1 MANPSLQIGN
11 GKFAIKENDLLGYSS
26 LGTKFFPIPIT
37 MTRATL
43 GTRVNPSGLV
53 EDVALLGS
61 ELVSCGDFACA
72 DPNAEWTEGTGWT
85 ISGGKATHT
94 GATGNL
100 SQDVGIG
107 GKAIFLTFDILSI
120 ADGVCNVY
128 DISNATTYASFSTTG
143 TKTLY
148 FQSVSNSIGFRS
160 NSTNVSIDNISVK
173 EATLDGLARVDY
185 TDGTGSL
192 LVEPQ
197 RANLIPYSED
207 LTNGFYLSADLET
220 VTESTTLSPD
230 GTSYGY
236 TITPT
241 SSAFRHY
248 FNYEYGQL
256 TVVIGDE
263 VTYSIFVKP
272 NGYNFIQIA
281 SSSGFT
287 ARYQNFELTG
297 NGVIGTGDV
306 NGKTI
311 EKIGDWYRCSVTETS
326 TGVNPRFLL
335 LTSETA
341 LATRNP
347 VYSGNA
353 TDGVL
358 GWGVQVEVGSY
369 PTSYIKT
376 QGSSVTRNQDEY
388 TKTGIS
394 DKINSEEGVLFVE
407 MAALSDDNTDR
418 RITLSDGLALNN
430 TIIIGISRF
439 TGNINAEVYSSGV
452 LQTSGFAAT
461 GVTQTNNNKFALSWG
476 SGTMKFYVNG
486 SPTSSQTGITS
497 PTGLDSLKF
506 SLGNDTLNLLAK
518 VKQLQ
523 VFKTAL
529 SDTELATLTT

>member
-26 LGTKFFPIPIT
+26 SGTKFFPIPIT

-107 GKAIFLTFDILSI
+107 GKTIFLTFDILSI

-148 FQSVSNSIGFRS
+148 FNSVSNSIGFRS

-197 RANLIPYSED
+197 RTNLITYSED
-207 LTNGFYLSADLET
+207 FSNPSWLKVNST
-220 VTESTTLSPD
+220 VNPNTSVSPD
-230 GTSYGY
+230 GTLNS
-236 TITPT
+236 
-241 SSAFRHY
+241 
-248 FNYEYGQL
+248 
-256 TVVIGDE
+256 DE
-263 VTYSIFVKP
+263 FIPDNTTASIFIYNQVTFSASDYTLSFFIKY
-272 NGYNFIQIA
+272 NGRQYVQLLFGSGA
-281 SSSGFT
+281 SSDFSNFDLINHTVTSGNGSIEDYGNDWYKISLT
-287 ARYQNFELTG
+287 SNVSAGASEVYLWSIDSATSLRAASSTG
-297 NGVIGTGDV
+297 NG
-306 NGKTI
+306 
-311 EKIGDWYRCSVTETS
+311 
-326 TGVNPRFLL
+326 
-335 LTSETA
+335 
-341 LATRNP
+341 
-347 VYSGNA
+347 
-353 TDGVL
+353 TDGYYVYGGQL
-358 GWGVQVEVGSY
+358 EQGSY

-376 QGSSVTRNQDEY
+376 QGSTVTRNKDEY

-407 MAALSDDNTDR
+407 MAALANDGNTR
-418 RITLSDGLALNN
+418 YLSLNDGTTNN
-430 TIIIGISRF
+430 RVTILYYSGNNNIRTII
-439 TGNINAEVYSSGV
+439 SSGGSNIV
-452 LQTSGFAAT
+452 DKNT
-461 GVTQTNNNKFALSWG
+461 GVTSALDFHKIAVKWKENDFALWVDG
-476 SGTMKFYVNG
+476 VERKTDTSGLA
-486 SPTSSQTGITS
+486 
-497 PTGLDSLKF
+497 PTGLNTLSFDQ
-506 SLGNDTLNLLAK
+506 LGFDNLFGK
-518 VKQLQ
+518 VRQLQ

-529 SDTELATLTT
+529 SDSELATLTT